1 MSIRH
6 DTPPLK
12 NRGRNRAKRAKS
24 FRSED
29 AADAW
34 AKANNIENYKLINL
48 HPDAK
53 MAKIKV
59 EFY

>member
-24 FRSED
+24 FKSED
-29 AADAW
+29 AAHAW
-34 AKANNIENYKLINL
+34 AKLNDVTNYKLINL
-48 HPDAK
+48 HPEAK
-53 MAKIKV
+53 VAKIKV